1 MGYRITYESVGKRK
15 RVLRPLQN
23 RMIVGG
29 LVLVLVFGAMSIK
42 SNVLEFV
49 KNYLLPGDPAVTA
62 AALEEMAEDLW
73 QGESIVSAFREFCEE
88 IIENGNKME

>member
-15 RVLRPLQN
+15 RVLRPPQN

-42 SNVLEFV
+42 SNGLEFV

-62 AALEEMAEDLW
+62 AALEEMAEDLR

-88 IIENGNKME
+88 IIENGKKME